1 MESVAAKIHSNYN
14 ALNAQHHRDRQE
26 LLEHKKKKHGQP
38 NTEKIFMQ
46 ASLRLQERHE
56 MHLQEV
62 KKKEM
67 ETKQHFDAKFEKQRG
82 ALTEHHDKGHLM
94 AFDTLQELEEF
105 VQGEVILNKL
115 GLIVKTRN
123 GVTKARMILDTKES
137 GVKTVTAQ
145 GQRITLP
152 RMFDA
157 IIPILFL
164 LSCMAAAAGAVIDF
178 LDISINNWI
187 VFNIMSF
194 DVLRNKNNFSAISGS
209 QHVLKLE
216 RILEAGL

>member
-82 ALTEHHDKGHLM
+82 ALTEHHDKRQREMNHVVFEVSCCCTFINRL
-94 AFDTLQELEEF
+94 AFDLSTEGNSLLIELEF
-105 VQGEVILNKL
+105 SNYHLRSRLN
-115 GLIVKTRN
+115 LINSKVSIKN
-123 GVTKARMILDTKES
+123 S
-137 GVKTVTAQ
+137 
-145 GQRITLP
+145 
-152 RMFDA
+152 
-157 IIPILFL
+157 IINT
-164 LSCMAAAAGAVIDF
+164 M
-178 LDISINNWI
+178 
-187 VFNIMSF
+187 
-194 DVLRNKNNFSAISGS
+194 
-209 QHVLKLE
+209 
-216 RILEAGL
+216 